1 MQKSK
6 IITVTDK
13 TGYAITVCWLGD
25 DQFSQDIKN
34 FDPDKL
40 EDLDLVAMDGTIS
53 YYFEKEE
60 LSEDTDLVGKTW
72 DGSDNPDHE
81 IAIVTY
87 VYEIN

>member
-13 TGYAITVCWLGD
+13 IGYATTVCWLGD
-25 DQFSQDIKN
+25 DRFSQDIKN
-34 FDPDKL
+34 FDHDKV

-60 LSEDTDLVGKTW
+60 LSEDADLVGKTW
-72 DGSDNPDHE
+72 DGSDNPNHE
-81 IAIVTY
+81 IETVTS

>member
-13 TGYAITVCWLGD
+13 IGHASTVCWLGED
-25 DQFSQDIKN
+25 RFSEDIKN
-34 FDPDKL
+34 FDHDKV

-60 LSEDTDLVGKTW
+60 LSEDADLVGKTS

-81 IAIVTY
+81 IETITS

>member
-6 IITVTDK
+6 IIAVTNK
-13 TGYAITVCWLGD
+13 AGYSTTVCWLGD
-25 DQFSQDIKN
+25 DQFSEDIKN
-34 FDPDKL
+34 FDPDKV

-60 LSEDTDLVGKTW
+60 LLEDADLVGKTW

-81 IAIVTY
+81 IEAVTY
-87 VYEIN
+87 IYEIN

>member
-6 IITVTDK
+6 LFTIKDK
-13 TGYAITVCWLGD
+13 TGQSKTVCWLGD
-25 DQFSQDIKN
+25 DKFSEDIKV
-34 FDPDKL
+34 FDHDKV

-60 LSEDTDLVGKTW
+60 LSEDIDLVGKTW

-81 IAIVTY
+81 IAAITY
-87 VYEIN
+87 FYEIN

>member
-1 MQKSK
+1 MKSK
-6 IITVTDK
+6 IFTVADK
-13 TGYAITVCWLGD
+13 TGQGKTVCWLGD
-25 DQFSQDIKN
+25 DKFSEDIKS
-34 FDPDKL
+34 FDPDKV
-40 EDLDLVAMDGTIS
+40 EDLDLVTMDSTIS

-60 LSEDTDLVGKTW
+60 LSEDIDLVGKTW

>member
-1 MQKSK
+1 
-6 IITVTDK
+6 
-13 TGYAITVCWLGD
+13 LGD
-25 DQFSQDIKN
+25 DKFSEDIKD
-34 FDPDKL
+34 FDHDKV

-53 YYFEKEE
+53 YYFEKAE

-81 IAIVTY
+81 IETVTS

>member
-1 MQKSK
+1 MQRSK
-6 IITVTDK
+6 IFTVADK
-13 TGYAITVCWLGD
+13 IGQAKTVCWLGD

-34 FDPDKL
+34 FDPDKV
-40 EDLDLVAMDGTIS
+40 EDLDLVALDGTIS
-53 YYFEKEE
+53 YYFEKAE
-60 LSEDTDLVGKTW
+60 LSEDIDLVGKTW

>member
-13 TGYAITVCWLGD
+13 IGRATTVCWLGD
-25 DQFSQDIKN
+25 DRFSEDIKS
-34 FDPDKL
+34 FDPDKV

-60 LSEDTDLVGKTW
+60 LSEDADLVGKTW

-81 IAIVTY
+81 IETITS